1 LHDSDETIESS
12 QNIDKRLEILE
23 TPDIEPDREILSPSK
38 EEKDESL
45 RISKKCTEIADSM
58 KARDIK
64 ILDVSDKTS
73 IADYFVLL
81 TGFNRKQLQGI
92 AYEIES
98 QLKKDKIKLL
108 GVEGY
113 DLAWWI
119 LLDVGTV
126 IVQIFF
132 EEARKYYDLD
142 LLWSDA
148 PVVFSSDDSNSGE
161 EI

>member
-1 LHDSDETIESS
+1 M
-12 QNIDKRLEILE
+12 
-23 TPDIEPDREILSPSK
+23 SPTK
-38 EEKDESL
+38 EEKEDSL
-45 RISKKCTEIADSM
+45 KIARKCVEVADSM

-64 ILDVSDKTS
+64 ILDVSEKTT
-73 IADYFVLL
+73 IADYFVLM

-98 QLKKDKIKLL
+98 ELKNDNIKLL

-126 IVQIFF
+126 IIQIFY

-142 LLWSDA
+142 LLWADA
-148 PVVFSSDDSNSGE
+148 PVVFSSEESDSN
-161 EI
+161 